1 MSVKIISNNNKKIT
15 LELTIDL
22 DNNNFLETEDVIM
35 DEVNNIG
42 QVLTKQALERLD
54 VNERVITVDKQRFY
68 AKDVKKNIRL
78 LMER

>member
-22 DNNNFLETEDVIM
+22 DNDNFLKTEDVIM

-54 VNERVITVDKQRFY
+54 VKERVITVDKQRLY
-68 AKDVKKNIRL
+68 AKDIKKNIRL

>member
-1 MSVKIISNNNKKIT
+1 MSIKIISNNDKKIT

-22 DNNNFLETEDVIM
+22 DNDNFLETEDIIM

-54 VNERVITVDKQRFY
+54 VKERVITVDKQRLY

-78 LMER
+78 LMEK

>member
-1 MSVKIISNNNKKIT
+1 MSVKIISNNNNKIT

-22 DNNNFLETEDVIM
+22 DNDNFLKTEDVIM

-54 VNERVITVDKQRFY
+54 VKERVITVDKQRLY
-68 AKDVKKNIRL
+68 AKDIKKNIRL